1 MPRWKA
7 LPEELDPGLAEFV
20 EELRRLV
27 DRSGLSVAAVADRT
41 GYGRASWERYLGG
54 RLLAPKGA
62 VLALAEVT
70 GTDPDRLTAGWEL
83 AERAWRRS
91 ETRQDTTG
99 EALRIAQDRRASTAP
114 APAPA
119 RAPGTGARAGG
130 RLPGD
135 AVPPGARDRAPG
147 ARWRRPAVLLTALAG
162 TLAVVLGAVWL
173 TSDGE
178 RRPEARPRAKTPAA
192 AASTAPSLP
201 AGVRCAGDDCVGK
214 DPERMG
220 CGGARARTTTSVT
233 VGTTLVEVRYSEV
246 CSAAWGRIVRAAR
259 GDRVTVRVVA
269 PAGATAQGRVQ
280 HGFVRDAADTD
291 AYTPMVRVGG
301 AGGAEVCAVLAS
313 GLDGCAE

>member
-7 LPEELDPGLAEFV
+7 LPEELDPRLAEFV

-27 DRSGLSVAAVADRT
+27 DHSGLSVAAVADRT

-70 GTDPDRLTAGWEL
+70 GADPDRLTAGWEL

-91 ETRQDTTG
+91 ESRQDTTG
-99 EALRIAQDRRASTAP
+99 EALRIARAHRTPTAP
-114 APAPA
+114 APG
-119 RAPGTGARAGG
+119 RA
-130 RLPGD
+130 PGD

-162 TLAVVLGAVWL
+162 TLAVVLGTVWL

-246 CSAAWGRIVRAAR
+246 CGTAWGRIVRAAR

-269 PAGATAQGRVQ
+269 PAGATAEGRVQ
-280 HGFVRDAADTD
+280 HGTVRDAADTD

-301 AGGAEVCAVLAS
+301 AGGAEVCAVLTS